1 MVLYAPIIGI
11 GGILKVV
18 NTKTGMG
25 WIIVVAVV
33 AIFVLVGILVVVAMP
48 KFKQMQTL
56 VDRMNLVSREIL
68 TGIPVI
74 RAFSREKFEEK
85 RFEKANRDLMQ
96 TQLFTNR
103 VMTFMMPT
111 MMLMSVAYDKPRMF
125 MLTNVS
131 TPIIAESRIF
141 PAKKPPK
148 LRFAS
153 WQIRRVVSAALF
165 GRNAR
170 VSTRA
175 WRSSLSFCRRR

>member
-1 MVLYAPIIGI
+1 MPIESPRIIGPMKLPSSCWI
-11 GGILKVV
+11 IRIRIRKINACHGSRKSKITAPGIAPM
-18 NTKTGMG
+18 NGPNTGMM
-25 WIIVVAVV
+25 
-33 AIFVLVGILVVVAMP
+33 FV
-48 KFKQMQTL
+48 
-56 VDRMNLVSREIL
+56 
-68 TGIPVI
+68 
-74 RAFSREKFEEK
+74 
-85 RFEKANRDLMQ
+85 
-96 TQLFTNR
+96 
-103 VMTFMMPT
+103 MPT